1 MARLFFFETMFFS
14 GRTHAGAHNPVLRES
29 LRRHA
34 ALLLCYDEFRG
45 TKIYNI
51 IEHPEPQG
59 DRVFLKV
66 SYAGSAAVKAHGGR
80 WDPDAR
86 RWWYWSNSVDQ
97 LRHDDDVES
106 WLHVL
111 LEVHRD
117 SFFAEW
123 DMDTDFMRRR
133 KQAFLDADDCFDYC
147 NSASAARA
155 K

>member
-1 MARLFFFETMFFS
+1 MFFS
-14 GRTHAGAHNPVLRES
+14 RRAPAAGQNPEFRQDFHRQV
-29 LRRHA
+29 
-34 ALLLCYDEFRG
+34 ALPPCYDEFIG

-51 IEHPEPQG
+51 IEHPVAEG
-59 DRVFLKV
+59 DRIFLKV

-86 RWWYWSNSVDQ
+86 RWWYWSNSVEQ

-111 LEVHRD
+111 LEVHRA
-117 SFFAEW
+117 SLFADW
-123 DMDTDFMRRR
+123 DMDTDYMRHR
-133 KQAFLDADDCFDYC
+133 KHAFIDEMDSFDYC
-147 NSASAARA
+147 NPASAARA